1 MILRILNI
9 IKKFCN
15 NVYKS
20 IFFVLVVLLSSLGT
34 ITIFPNAMA
43 IDNYDNTNQ
52 YIRYVDNMAN
62 NNFYKS
68 QNSDNSP
75 SSTLQDAS
83 AISPVQQP
91 SADSLLIFYGNESS
105 IISQA
110 IGDSPE
116 LTALEK
122 QQDDL
127 TAMEKI
133 TKLKKQWLDLL
144 T

>member
-1 MILRILNI
+1 M
-9 IKKFCN
+9 
-15 NVYKS
+15 YKQ
-20 IFFVLVVLLSSLGT
+20 IFFVLVVLLSSLAT

-75 SSTLQDAS
+75 SSTLQAAS
-83 AISPVQQP
+83 VISPVQQQ

-116 LTALEK
+116 LTGLEK
-122 QQDDL
+122 QPDDL

>member
-1 MILRILNI
+1 M
-9 IKKFCN
+9 
-15 NVYKS
+15 YKS

>member
-20 IFFVLVVLLSSLGT
+20 IFFVLVLISSLGT

-43 IDNYDNTNQ
+43 IADYDNNTNQ
-52 YIRYVDNMAN
+52 YMRYVDNMAN
-62 NNFYKS
+62 NNFYKP

-75 SSTLQDAS
+75 SSTLQAAS
-83 AISPVQQP
+83 GIFPVKQQ
-91 SADSLLIFYGNESS
+91 SADSPLIFYGNVSS

-110 IGDSPE
+110 IGDSHE

-122 QQDDL
+122 QPDDL
-127 TAMEKI
+127 TALEKI
-133 TKLKKQWLDLL
+133 TKLKQQWMELL
-144 T
+144 P

>member
-1 MILRILNI
+1 
-9 IKKFCN
+9 
-15 NVYKS
+15 
-20 IFFVLVVLLSSLGT
+20 
-34 ITIFPNAMA
+34 MA

>member
-1 MILRILNI
+1 M
-9 IKKFCN
+9 
-15 NVYKS
+15 YKS

-43 IDNYDNTNQ
+43 IADYDNTNQ
-52 YIRYVDNMAN
+52 YMRYVDNMAN

-75 SSTLQDAS
+75 SSTLQAAS
-83 AISPVQQP
+83 DISPVQQQL
-91 SADSLLIFYGNESS
+91 ADSPLIFYGNDSS

-110 IGDSPE
+110 IGNSPE

-122 QQDDL
+122 QPEDL
-127 TAMEKI
+127 TALEKI
-133 TKLKKQWLDLL
+133 EKLKAQYVELYQ
-144 T
+144 

>member
-1 MILRILNI
+1 M
-9 IKKFCN
+9 
-15 NVYKS
+15 YKS
-20 IFFVLVVLLSSLGT
+20 IFFVLVILLSSLGT
-34 ITIFPNAMA
+34 ITIFPNAIA

-75 SSTLQDAS
+75 SSTLQAAAS
-83 AISPVQQP
+83 VISPVQQQ

-116 LTALEK
+116 LTGLEK
-122 QQDDL
+122 QPDDL

>member
-1 MILRILNI
+1 M
-9 IKKFCN
+9 
-15 NVYKS
+15 YKS

-43 IDNYDNTNQ
+43 IADYDNTNQ
-52 YIRYVDNMAN
+52 YMRYVDNMAN

-75 SSTLQDAS
+75 SSTLQAAS
-83 AISPVQQP
+83 AIFPVQQQ
-91 SADSLLIFYGNESS
+91 SADSPLIFYGNDTS

-110 IGDSPE
+110 IGDSSE
-116 LTALEK
+116 LTALKK
-122 QQDDL
+122 QPDDL

-133 TKLKKQWLDLL
+133 EKLKKQWLNQLS
-144 T
+144 